1 VRGAPLALLA
11 LVLALAG
18 SAPAAATFSTALAYA
33 RPQGSGGIFVME
45 RSGRVRLVAR
55 DGLAPTWSPDGRR
68 LAFVAGGAGGQSEL
82 YVADADGRHRAPLTR
97 SPDADEVTASWAP
110 DGRRL
115 VLERD
120 LRVFVIGADGR
131 DERPLAAGSSPTWS
145 PKSGRI
151 AFVSDRTGAE
161 NLYVVEANGR
171 GLRRVTTSDA
181 ADSEPAW
188 SPDGTRLAFV
198 SLSAGSTDLYV
209 VDVESRALVRLT
221 QDSSLESSPVWSP
234 AGDSIWFVSDRLGGG
249 PLWSV
254 PARGGVAA
262 SLGGPAAVARFR
274 LRPPVSPELRPD
286 LDQKP
291 PADLSVM
298 TVDRGGRPHQLLG
311 FKSATD
317 NLGLGPLSIMA
328 GRPSQV
334 FPTMRAAQ
342 RIRLAGGGARTYPRV
357 GSLRYTFSPS
367 HTHWHLMDFQRYE
380 LRRAHD
386 HSLVLRDHKSGFCL
400 TDRWA
405 HRVAVLPGSPRRPLF
420 TEYCARS
427 DPHAVFVSQGTSVGY
442 SDVYPSHFHGQNLDV
457 TRVPAGVY
465 ELVHRA
471 NPRLLLRELRYEND
485 AASRRIRLS
494 WPRGRAAHVPAIRI
508 LATCPATEFCP
519 AR

>member
-1 VRGAPLALLA
+1 MRVAPLALFA

-33 RPQGSGGIFVME
+33 RPDASEGIFVME

-55 DGLAPTWSPDGRR
+55 DGLAPAWSPDGRR
-68 LAFVAGGAGGQSEL
+68 LAFVASGAGGQSEL
-82 YVADADGRHRAPLTR
+82 YIADADGRHRATLTR
-97 SPDADEVTASWAP
+97 SPGADEATASWAP

-115 VLERD
+115 VVERD
-120 LRVFVIGADGR
+120 RRLFVIGADGR
-131 DERPLAAGSSPTWS
+131 GERLLTAGSSPTWS
-145 PKSGRI
+145 PRGGRI
-151 AFVSDRTGAE
+151 AFVSDRTGTD
-161 NLYVVEANGR
+161 NLYVVDANGR

-181 ADSEPAW
+181 AESEPAW

-198 SLSAGSTDLYV
+198 SVSAGDTDLFV
-209 VDVESRALVRLT
+209 VDVQSRALVRLT
-221 QDSSLESSPVWSP
+221 QDASLESSPAWSP
-234 AGDSIWFVSDRLGGG
+234 LGDSIWFVSDRADGG
-249 PLWSV
+249 PLWSI
-254 PARGGVAA
+254 PARGGVAG

-274 LRPPVSPELRPD
+274 LRPRVSTELPPD

-291 PADLSVM
+291 PADLSVL

-317 NLGLGPLSIMA
+317 NLGLGPLSIVA
-328 GRPSQV
+328 GRPSRV
-334 FPTMRAAQ
+334 FPTMRASQ
-342 RIRLAGGGARTYPRV
+342 RIRLAGGGARRYPGV
-357 GSLRYTFSPS
+357 GFLRYTFSPS

-380 LRRAHD
+380 LRRARD

-400 TDRWA
+400 TDRWT
-405 HRVAVLPGSPRRPLF
+405 HRVAVLPGSPRRPRF
-420 TEYCARS
+420 TDYCARS
-427 DPHAVFVSQGTSVGY
+427 NPHAIHVSQGTSVGY

-485 AASRRIRLS
+485 AASLRIRIS
-494 WPRGRAAHVPAIRI
+494 WPRGRARPPAIRT
-508 LATCPATEFCP
+508 LATCPGTEFCG
-519 AR
+519 